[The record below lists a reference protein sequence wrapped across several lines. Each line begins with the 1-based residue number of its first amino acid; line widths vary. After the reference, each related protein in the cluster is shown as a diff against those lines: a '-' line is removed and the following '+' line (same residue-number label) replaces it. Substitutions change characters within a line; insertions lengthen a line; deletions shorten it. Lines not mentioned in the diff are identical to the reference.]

1 MIQVL
6 FTLNDEEVQS
16 LLHTS
21 VDNEL
26 SRNILI
32 SISNQLMEKERSDY
46 IEAKRYE
53 RSEDRTSSRNG
64 YYERVHLTRRVL

>member
-1 MIQVL
+1 MTQVH

-32 SISNQLMEKERSDY
+32 SIFNQLMEKERTDY
-46 IEAKRYE
+46 IDAEPYE

-64 YYERVHLTRRVL
+64 YYDKITSLVLVV

>member
-1 MIQVL
+1 MTQVH
-6 FTLNDEEVQS
+6 FILNDEEVQS

-32 SISNQLMEKERSDY
+32 SVFNRLMEKE
-46 IEAKRYE
+46 
-53 RSEDRTSSRNG
+53 
-64 YYERVHLTRRVL
+64 